1 MGLFSIFK
9 KGKADEV
16 VTDDDVGTARLAAN
30 SELERQRTQ
39 QSDLQREI
47 ARATAMKID
56 AIEAAMAADIFN
68 EPEPV
73 WARRPRPLQSANAG
87 AAAQAGNDGATL
99 PMLDQYTTELLGDED
114 VPLEAASAES
124 APIVEEIA
132 ILYSNGQSTVAEQML
147 LGSLPDAA
155 QDRTVW
161 WMLFDLYQVLGRQEA
176 FENISIDYASQYETS
191 PPSWVATAAPGAPNA
206 SDAPLATGYSGVA
219 PTLAL
224 AGNLS
229 AAIAPQ
235 LERLDGMD
243 QKLPLRL
250 DFSRVNGVDPD
261 GCALL
266 LAALKKVQAGQREL
280 IVVGATE
287 LADQVRA
294 ILAIG
299 SRDGGEAPWLLY
311 LELLR
316 LLNREKEFEESSM
329 DYCVTFEVSPP
340 PFVAPSKVANAPRQS
355 TAGASDRFMLPPVV
369 EGDISA
375 LLAAIDQ
382 YAAQYPALVFDC
394 GRLLRMEFGAASALQ
409 SKVAELAAGGER
421 RIEFR
426 DLNHLVAALMRL
438 LGYADIARLFPHKY

>member
-9 KGKADEV
+9 KGKADDV
-16 VTDDDVGTARLAAN
+16 IADDDAGSARLAAN

-73 WARRPRPLQSANAG
+73 WARRPRPLQAANAG
-87 AAAQAGNDGATL
+87 GAAASNDGATL

-132 ILYSNGQSTVAEQML
+132 ILYSNGQSAVAEQML

-176 FENISIDYASQYETS
+176 FENIAIDYASQYETS
-191 PPSWVATAAPGAPNA
+191 PPSWVATAAAGAARA
-206 SDAPLATGYSGVA
+206 SDVPVAAGYSGVA

-224 AGNLS
+224 AGSLNAS
-229 AAIAPQ
+229 IAPQ

-250 DFSRVNGVDPD
+250 DFSRVNGVEPD

-266 LAALKKVQAGQREL
+266 LAALKKAGGREL

-355 TAGASDRFMLPPVV
+355 SALASDRFMLPTVV

-375 LLAAIDQ
+375 LLAAIDS
-382 YAAQYPALVFDC
+382 YAGQYPALVFDC

>member
-9 KGKADEV
+9 KGKADDV
-16 VTDDDVGTARLAAN
+16 ITDDDDSAARLAAN
-30 SELERQRTQ
+30 SELERQRAQ

-68 EPEPV
+68 EPEPA
-73 WARRPRPLQSANAG
+73 WARRPRPLQP
-87 AAAQAGNDGATL
+87 AAASNDGATL

-114 VPLEAASAES
+114 VPLEAAAAES

-132 ILYSNGQSTVAEQML
+132 ILYSNGQSEVAEQML

-161 WMLFDLYQVLGRQEA
+161 WMLFDLYQALGKQEA

-191 PPSWVATAAPGAPNA
+191 PPSWVSPASAASEAPA
-206 SDAPLATGYSGVA
+206 AAGYAGVA

-224 AGNLS
+224 AGILGAG
-229 AAIAPQ
+229 AAAQ
-235 LERLDGMD
+235 LERLDSMD

-250 DFSRVNGVDPD
+250 DFSRLNGVDPD

-266 LAALKKVQAGQREL
+266 LAALKKLQGGEREL
-280 IVVGATE
+280 VVVGATE

-294 ILAIG
+294 ILTIG
-299 SRDGGEAPWLLY
+299 NRDGGEAPWLLY

-316 LLNREKEFEESSM
+316 LLNREKDFEESSM

-340 PFVAPSKVANAPRQS
+340 PFVAPSKVANAPRQA
-355 TAGASDRFMLPPVV
+355 TAGAADRFMLPAVI
-369 EGDISA
+369 EGDSSK
-375 LLAAIDQ
+375 LLAAIDEYASQ
-382 YAAQYPALVFDC
+382 YQALVFDC
-394 GRLLRMEFGAASALQ
+394 GRLTRMEFGAASALH
-409 SKVAELAAGGER
+409 SKIAELANGGER

-438 LGYADIARLFPHKY
+438 LGYADMARLFPHKY

>member
-16 VTDDDVGTARLAAN
+16 VTDEDDNAARLAAN
-30 SELERQRTQ
+30 SELERQRAQ

-68 EPEPV
+68 EPEPA
-73 WARRPRPLQSANAG
+73 WARRPRPLQP
-87 AAAQAGNDGATL
+87 AAASNDGATL

-114 VPLEAASAES
+114 VPLEAAAAES

-132 ILYSNGQSTVAEQML
+132 ILYSNGQAEVAEQML

-161 WMLFDLYQVLGRQEA
+161 WMLFDLYQVLGRQES

-191 PPSWVATAAPGAPNA
+191 PPSWVAPAGAASEAPV
-206 SDAPLATGYSGVA
+206 ATGYSGVA

-224 AGNLS
+224 AGILNAS
-229 AAIAPQ
+229 AAPQ
-235 LERLDGMD
+235 LERLDGMN

-250 DFSRVNGVDPD
+250 DFSRVNGVDPE

-266 LAALKKVQAGQREL
+266 LAALKKVQGGEREL
-280 IVVGATE
+280 LVVGATE

-294 ILAIG
+294 ILIIG
-299 SRDGGEAPWLLY
+299 DREGGEAPWLLY

-316 LLNREKEFEESSM
+316 LLNREKDFEESSM

-340 PFVAPSKVANAPRQS
+340 PFVAPSKVANAPRQA
-355 TAGASDRFMLPPVV
+355 TAGASDRFMLPAVI
-369 EGDISA
+369 EGDA
-375 LLAAIDQ
+375 GKLLAAIDE
-382 YAAQYPALVFDC
+382 YAGQYPVLVFDC
-394 GRLLRMEFGAASALQ
+394 SRLARMEFGAASALQ
-409 SKVAELAAGGER
+409 SKIAELANGGER

>member
-9 KGKADEV
+9 KGKADDV
-16 VTDDDVGTARLAAN
+16 IVDDDDNAARLAAN
-30 SELERQRTQ
+30 SELERQRAQ

-68 EPEPV
+68 EPEPA
-73 WARRPRPLQSANAG
+73 WARRPRPLQASAAS
-87 AAAQAGNDGATL
+87 NDGATL

-114 VPLEAASAES
+114 VPLEAAAAES

-132 ILYSNGQSTVAEQML
+132 ILYSNGQSEVAEQML

-161 WMLFDLYQVLGRQEA
+161 WMLFDLYQVLGKQEA

-191 PPSWVATAAPGAPNA
+191 PPSWTVPAGAA
-206 SDAPLATGYSGVA
+206 SDAPVAAGYSGVA
-219 PTLAL
+219 PTLGL
-224 AGNLS
+224 AGTLNAS
-229 AAIAPQ
+229 IAPQ
-235 LERLDGMD
+235 LERLDSMN

-250 DFSRVNGVDPD
+250 DFSRVNGVEPE

-266 LAALKKVQAGQREL
+266 LAALKKAQTGDREL
-280 IVVGATE
+280 IVVAATE

-294 ILAIG
+294 ILLIG
-299 SRDGGEAPWLLY
+299 SREGGEAPWLLY

-340 PFVAPSKVANAPRQS
+340 PFVAPSKVANAPRQA
-355 TAGASDRFMLPPVV
+355 TAGASDRFMLPAVI
-369 EGDISA
+369 EGDISG
-375 LLAAIDQ
+375 LLAAIDE
-382 YAAQYPALVFDC
+382 YAGQYPALVFDC
-394 GRLLRMEFGAASALQ
+394 GRLGRMEFGAASSLQ
-409 SKVAELAAGGER
+409 SKIAELSAGGER

>member
-16 VTDDDVGTARLAAN
+16 VVDDDENTARLAAN
-30 SELERQRTQ
+30 SELERQRAQ

-68 EPEPV
+68 EPEPA
-73 WARRPRPLQSANAG
+73 WARRPRPLQAASAS
-87 AAAQAGNDGATL
+87 NDGATL

-114 VPLEAASAES
+114 MPLEAAAAES

-132 ILYSNGQSTVAEQML
+132 ILYSNGQSEVAEQML

-191 PPSWVATAAPGAPNA
+191 PPSWVAPAASGSAAPAA
-206 SDAPLATGYSGVA
+206 SGYSGVA

-224 AGNLS
+224 AGTLN
-229 AAIAPQ
+229 AAIGPQ
-235 LERLDGMD
+235 LERLDGMN

-250 DFSRVNGVDPD
+250 DFSRVNGVAPE

-266 LAALKKVQAGQREL
+266 LAALKKAQSGEREL

-294 ILAIG
+294 ILLIG

-340 PFVAPSKVANAPRQS
+340 PFVAPSKVANAPRQA
-355 TAGASDRFMLPPVV
+355 TAGASDRFMLPAVI

-375 LLAAIDQ
+375 LLASIDE
-382 YAAQYPALVFDC
+382 YAGQYPALVFDC
-394 GRLLRMEFGAASALQ
+394 GRLTRMEFGAASALQ
-409 SKVAELAAGGER
+409 SKIAELASGGER

>member
-9 KGKADEV
+9 KGKAEEIIV
-16 VTDDDVGTARLAAN
+16 DDDDADAARLAAN
-30 SELERQRTQ
+30 SELERQRA

-68 EPEPV
+68 EPEPA
-73 WARRPRPLQSANAG
+73 WARKPRPLQ
-87 AAAQAGNDGATL
+87 AAASNDGATL
-99 PMLDQYTTELLGDED
+99 PMLEQYTTELLGDED
-114 VPLEAASAES
+114 MPLEAAAAES

-132 ILYSNGQSTVAEQML
+132 ILYSNGQAQVAEQML
-147 LGSLPDAA
+147 LGSLPDAV

-161 WMLFDLYQVLGRQEA
+161 WMLFDLYQVMGKQEA
-176 FENISIDYASQYETS
+176 FENVSIDYASQYETS
-191 PPSWVATAAPGAPNA
+191 PPSWVPPASAAK
-206 SDAPLATGYSGVA
+206 DAPVAASGYSGVA

-224 AGNLS
+224 AGTLNASL
-229 AAIAPQ
+229 APQ

-243 QKLPLRL
+243 QKLPLRI
-250 DFSRVNGVDPD
+250 DFSRVNGVEPE

-266 LAALKKVQAGQREL
+266 LAALKKAQGGDREL

-294 ILAIG
+294 ILSIG
-299 SRDGGEAPWLLY
+299 NRDGGEAPWLLY

-316 LLNREKEFEESSM
+316 LLNREKDFEESSM

-340 PFVAPSKVANAPRQS
+340 PFVAPKKVANAPRQA
-355 TAGASDRFMLPPVV
+355 TAAASDRFMLPAVV
-369 EGDISA
+369 EGDISG
-375 LLAAIDQ
+375 LLAAIDEYAGQ
-382 YAAQYPALVFDC
+382 YQALVFDC
-394 GRLLRMEFGAASALQ
+394 GRLARMEFGAASVLQ

-438 LGYADIARLFPHKY
+438 LGYADMARLFPHKY

>member
-9 KGKADEV
+9 KGKADEAV
-16 VTDDDVGTARLAAN
+16 VADDDAEAARLAAN
-30 SELERQRTQ
+30 SELERQRV

-68 EPEPV
+68 EPEPA
-73 WARRPRPLQSANAG
+73 WARRPRPLQAV
-87 AAAQAGNDGATL
+87 AASNDGATL

-114 VPLEAASAES
+114 VPLEAAAAES
-124 APIVEEIA
+124 APVVEEIA
-132 ILYSNGQSTVAEQML
+132 ILFSNGQAEVAEQML
-147 LGSLPDAA
+147 LGSLAEA
-155 QDRTVW
+155 SQDRTVW
-161 WMLFDLYQVLGRQEA
+161 WMLFDLYQLMGKQEA
-176 FENISIDYASQYETS
+176 FENVSIDYASKYETS
-191 PPSWVATAAPGAPNA
+191 PPSWMPPASTANSAPAAA
-206 SDAPLATGYSGVA
+206 SAYSGVA

-224 AGNLS
+224 AGMLNAS
-229 AAIAPQ
+229 IAPQ
-235 LERLDGMD
+235 LERLDGMS
-243 QKLPLRL
+243 QTLPLRL
-250 DFSRVNGVDPD
+250 DFSRVNGVDPE

-266 LAALKKVQAGQREL
+266 LAALKKTQGGEREL
-280 IVVGATE
+280 MVVGATE

-294 ILAIG
+294 ILQIG
-299 SRDGGEAPWLLY
+299 NREGGEAPWLLY

-340 PFVAPSKVANAPRQS
+340 PFVAPKKVANAPRQA
-355 TAGASDRFMLPPVV
+355 TAAASDRFMLPAVV

-375 LLAAIDQ
+375 LLRAIDE
-382 YAAQYPALVFDC
+382 YAGQYPALVFDC
-394 GRLLRMEFGAASALQ
+394 GRLTRMEFGAASALHA
-409 SKVAELAAGGER
+409 KILELSAGER

>member
-16 VTDDDVGTARLAAN
+16 VTNEDDNAARLAAN
-30 SELERQRTQ
+30 SELERQRAQ

-68 EPEPV
+68 EPEPA
-73 WARRPRPLQSANAG
+73 WTRRPRPLQP
-87 AAAQAGNDGATL
+87 AAASNDGATL

-114 VPLEAASAES
+114 VPLEAAAAES

-132 ILYSNGQSTVAEQML
+132 ILYSNGQAEVAEQML

-161 WMLFDLYQVLGRQEA
+161 WMLFDLYQVLGRQES

-191 PPSWVATAAPGAPNA
+191 PPSWSTPAGAASEAPVAA
-206 SDAPLATGYSGVA
+206 GYSGVA

-224 AGNLS
+224 AGILNAS
-229 AAIAPQ
+229 AAAQ
-235 LERLDGMD
+235 LERLDSMN

-250 DFSRVNGVDPD
+250 DFSRVNGVDPE

-266 LAALKKVQAGQREL
+266 LAALQKVQGGEREL
-280 IVVGATE
+280 LVVGATE
-287 LADQVRA
+287 LAEQVRA
-294 ILAIG
+294 ILTIG
-299 SRDGGEAPWLLY
+299 NRDDGEAPWLLY

-316 LLNREKEFEESSM
+316 LLNREKDFEESSM

-340 PFVAPSKVANAPRQS
+340 PFVAPSKVANAPRQA
-355 TAGASDRFMLPPVV
+355 TASAADRFMLPAVIA
-369 EGDISA
+369 GDA
-375 LLAAIDQ
+375 GKLLAAIDE
-382 YAAQYPALVFDC
+382 YAGQYPVLVFDC
-394 GRLLRMEFGAASALQ
+394 GRLARMEFGAASALQ
-409 SKVAELAAGGER
+409 SKIAELSNGGER

>member
-9 KGKADEV
+9 KGKAGDVIVE
-16 VTDDDVGTARLAAN
+16 DDDESAARLAAN
-30 SELERQRTQ
+30 SELERQRAQ

-68 EPEPV
+68 EPEPA
-73 WARRPRPLQSANAG
+73 WARRPRPLQ
-87 AAAQAGNDGATL
+87 AAAASNDGATL

-114 VPLEAASAES
+114 VPLEAAAAES

-132 ILYSNGQSTVAEQML
+132 ILYSNGQSEVAEQML

-161 WMLFDLYQVLGRQEA
+161 WMLFDLYLVLGKQEA

-191 PPSWVATAAPGAPNA
+191 PPSWLATAGAA
-206 SDAPLATGYSGVA
+206 SDAPAAAGYSGVA

-224 AGNLS
+224 AGILNAS
-229 AAIAPQ
+229 IAPQ
-235 LERLDGMD
+235 LERLDGMN

-250 DFSRVNGVDPD
+250 DFSRVNGVEPE

-266 LAALKKVQAGQREL
+266 LAALKKAQSGEREL

-287 LADQVRA
+287 LADQIRA
-294 ILAIG
+294 ILLIG

-340 PFVAPSKVANAPRQS
+340 PFVAPSKVANAPRQA
-355 TAGASDRFMLPPVV
+355 TAGASDRFMLPAVI
-369 EGDISA
+369 EGDIGG
-375 LLAAIDQ
+375 LLAAIDD
-382 YAAQYPALVFDC
+382 YAGQYPALVFDC
-394 GRLLRMEFGAASALQ
+394 GRLARMEFGAASALQ
-409 SKVAELAAGGER
+409 SRLAELAAGGER

>member
-16 VTDDDVGTARLAAN
+16 VSDEDDSAARLAAN
-30 SELERQRTQ
+30 SELERQRAQ

-73 WARRPRPLQSANAG
+73 WARRPRPLQP
-87 AAAQAGNDGATL
+87 AAASNDGATL

-114 VPLEAASAES
+114 VPLEAAAAES

-132 ILYSNGQSTVAEQML
+132 ILYSNGQAEVAEQML

-161 WMLFDLYQVLGRQEA
+161 WMLFDLYQVLGRQES

-191 PPSWVATAAPGAPNA
+191 PPSWVPPAGAASEAPV
-206 SDAPLATGYSGVA
+206 ATGYSGVA

-224 AGNLS
+224 AGILN
-229 AAIAPQ
+229 AAAAPQ
-235 LERLDGMD
+235 LERLDSMN

-250 DFSRVNGVDPD
+250 DFSRVNGVDPE

-266 LAALKKVQAGQREL
+266 LAALKKVQGGEREL
-280 IVVGATE
+280 LVVGATE

-294 ILAIG
+294 ILTIG
-299 SRDGGEAPWLLY
+299 KRDDGEAPWLLY

-316 LLNREKEFEESSM
+316 LLNREKDFEESSM

-340 PFVAPSKVANAPRQS
+340 PFVAPSKVANAPRQA
-355 TAGASDRFMLPPVV
+355 TAGASDRFMLPAVI
-369 EGDISA
+369 EGDA
-375 LLAAIDQ
+375 GKLLAAIDE
-382 YAAQYPALVFDC
+382 YAGQYPVLVFDC
-394 GRLLRMEFGAASALQ
+394 SRLARMEFGAASALQ
-409 SKVAELAAGGER
+409 SKIAELSNGGER

>member
-9 KGKADEV
+9 KGKADETIV
-16 VTDDDVGTARLAAN
+16 EDDDAVAARLAAN
-30 SELERQRTQ
+30 SELERQRA

-68 EPEPV
+68 EPEPA
-73 WARRPRPLQSANAG
+73 WARRPRPLQAATAANE
-87 AAAQAGNDGATL
+87 GATL

-114 VPLEAASAES
+114 MPLEAAAAES
-124 APIVEEIA
+124 APVVEEIA
-132 ILYSNGQSTVAEQML
+132 ILYSNGQSHVAEQML
-147 LGSLPDAA
+147 LGSLAETA

-161 WMLFDLYQVLGRQEA
+161 WMLFDLYQVMGKQEA
-176 FENISIDYASQYETS
+176 FENVSIDYASKYETS
-191 PPSWVATAAPGAPNA
+191 PPSWVAAGGTAGAANAAASAPVAAG
-206 SDAPLATGYSGVA
+206 GYAGVA

-224 AGNLS
+224 AGVLNAS
-229 AAIAPQ
+229 IAPQ

-250 DFSRVNGVDPD
+250 DFSRVNGVLPE

-266 LAALKKVQAGQREL
+266 LAALKKTQAGEREL
-280 IVVGATE
+280 VVVGATE

-294 ILAIG
+294 ILQIG
-299 SRDGGEAPWLLY
+299 NRDGGEAPWLLY

-340 PFVAPSKVANAPRQS
+340 PFVAPSKVANAPRQA
-355 TAGASDRFMLPPVV
+355 TAAASDRFMLPAVI
-369 EGDISA
+369 EGDIGG
-375 LLAAIDQ
+375 LLAAIDEYAGQ
-382 YAAQYPALVFDC
+382 YQALVFDC
-394 GRLLRMEFGAASALQ
+394 GRLTRMEFGAASALHA
-409 SKVAELAAGGER
+409 KVLELSAGER

>member
-9 KGKADEV
+9 KGKAEEV
-16 VTDDDVGTARLAAN
+16 IVDADDAEAARLAAN
-30 SELERQRTQ
+30 SELERQRA

-68 EPEPV
+68 EPEPA
-73 WARRPRPLQSANAG
+73 WARKPRPLQ
-87 AAAQAGNDGATL
+87 AAAASNDGATL
-99 PMLDQYTTELLGDED
+99 PMLEQYTTELLGDED
-114 VPLEAASAES
+114 VPLEAAAAES

-132 ILYSNGQSTVAEQML
+132 ILYANGQAEVAEQML

-161 WMLFDLYQVLGRQEA
+161 WMLFDLYQVMGKQEA

-191 PPSWVATAAPGAPNA
+191 PPSWVPPASAAK
-206 SDAPLATGYSGVA
+206 DAPAPARGYTGLA

-224 AGNLS
+224 AGTLNAS
-229 AAIAPQ
+229 IAPQ

-243 QKLPLRL
+243 QKQPLRL
-250 DFSRVNGVDPD
+250 DFSRVNGVDPE

-266 LAALKKVQAGQREL
+266 LAALKKAQAGEREL

-294 ILAIG
+294 ILTIG
-299 SRDGGEAPWLLY
+299 NRDGGEAPWLLY

-316 LLNREKEFEESSM
+316 LLNREKDFEESSM

-340 PFVAPSKVANAPRQS
+340 PFVAPKKVANAPRQA
-355 TAGASDRFMLPPVV
+355 TAGASDRFMLPAVI
-369 EGDISA
+369 EGDIGG
-375 LLAAIDQ
+375 LLAAIDEYAGQ
-382 YAAQYPALVFDC
+382 YQALVFDC
-394 GRLLRMEFGAASALQ
+394 ARLVRMEFGAASALQ

-421 RIEFR
+421 RVEFR